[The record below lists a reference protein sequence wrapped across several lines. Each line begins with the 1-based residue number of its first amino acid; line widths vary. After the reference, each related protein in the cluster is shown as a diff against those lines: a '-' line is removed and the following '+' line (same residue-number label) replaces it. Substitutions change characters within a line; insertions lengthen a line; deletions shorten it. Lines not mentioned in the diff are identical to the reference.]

1 MTRTAAELTEIAKAL
16 NIWKYKDSKK
26 TLVSKISTHLRAN
39 PNLAKESQFQ
49 GLFAYRPDKDAA
61 KAPTKN
67 SADRDAEDKA
77 EASKGAG
84 TVTGALK
91 MLSEH
96 GIARDPPA
104 RVARLNIRTTRSSV
118 HQSEPQETISAGAEL
133 SSSSAFESPPASPL
147 VEQVDSS
154 TAMNSHDVQEPI
166 IMGGMDSDPD
176 QISERAKEPSPKQT
190 NRTFMVHHDS
200 VSTANHVILVI
211 VAFERDTG
219 SGKSVDEVHIP
230 HTQQLA
236 IHERDEQ
243 GNICTYVR
251 LSELLPVAF
260 KYVSTPMK
268 KRGGRLFRPGLSSE
282 GAQVDIGSLESI
294 ARQERLKYLESEKV
308 NHYLLESVQGEEESL
323 VCRLFVRD
331 PETSSTSKTSLVL
344 CENFDREAHAS
355 APFKP
360 MPSQGVGR
368 ANLGATSLSA
378 KKDDPFVAWL
388 WKLLKGREAEWPK
401 VTVAGDA
408 IARVKAIHE
417 AMAAIRELGWE
428 RSSGGYRVPEDYVDA
443 GAFTGRMFTKQ
454 EILTALRLGHS
465 SSNGYEQLFARET
478 MLKLPKLRQWF
489 DDPSGPLASTFG
501 YMTVKQLKQW
511 QADKL
516 GSRSSKGK
524 SSKSSKRKRSKAS
537 DSDSDSSSDSDS
549 DLQHGRSKKGK
560 KVKRM
565 RSEDLD
571 ASLSD

>member
-1 MTRTAAELTEIAKAL
+1 MPSSPGQTPPTLHGPVNMTRTAAELTEIAKAL

-147 VEQVDSS
+147 
-154 TAMNSHDVQEPI
+154 EPI

-190 NRTFMVHHDS
+190 N
-200 VSTANHVILVI
+200 LI